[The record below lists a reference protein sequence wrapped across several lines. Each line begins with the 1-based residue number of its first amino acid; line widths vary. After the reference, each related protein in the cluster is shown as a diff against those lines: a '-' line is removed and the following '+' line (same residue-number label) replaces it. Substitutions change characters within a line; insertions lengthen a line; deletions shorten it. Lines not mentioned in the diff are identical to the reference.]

1 MQNNNKVT
9 PLGAARKLV
18 HLLQLDNKEVSAIYV
33 YAILAGLV
41 QLITPLG
48 IQSIIGFVMAGSL
61 STSIVVLITVVVVG
75 VFLNGL
81 FQIRQ
86 LQIIEKIKQ
95 KIYTRDALIFADRI
109 PNLNIEKLD
118 KYYLPE
124 LVNRFFDTIT
134 LQKGI
139 EKILL
144 EIPAAFIQIIF
155 GIILLSLYHPI
166 FIAFGIVLLLM
177 LYIILRTTLPQ
188 GFTKNME
195 ASDYK
200 YKTAAWLQ
208 ELARV
213 VKTFKYA
220 QKTSIHVDKTDSLVS
235 NYLFAR
241 TGYFKILLTQFWSL
255 VVFKIIIT
263 AAMLIVGVYLLL
275 NQQINIGQFIAA
287 DIVILA
293 VINSVEKL
301 ILTLDKAY
309 DSLTAIEKLN
319 NIKSAA
325 LEDSGNELVTSKKG
339 IAIGFNGVNF
349 KYPDGKHV
357 LQDVSFNINE
367 GEKVLI
373 VGASGSGKST
383 LLRLL
388 TGTFTAFEG
397 SIRINNIAI
406 GSYSIKSLRSN
417 TSVLIS
423 QQDIFQG
430 TLRDNITMGDTAVES
445 YKLFEIS
452 KKTGL
457 DNFISGLEMG
467 FDSIIDPAGKKLPEK
482 IKQGILLARALL
494 NKKQLFLLENPF
506 DGLSTET
513 IEETKQTILD
523 MQESTV
529 LITASSNL
537 FKEVF
542 NKVIYIENG
551 MIISIETINNK

>member
-1 MQNNNKVT
+1 MENNNNVT

-18 HLLQLDNKEVSAIYV
+18 RLLQLDNKEVSAIYV

-41 QLITPLG
+41 QLVTPLG
-48 IQSIIGFVMAGSL
+48 IQSIIGFVIAGSL
-61 STSIVVLITVVVVG
+61 STSIVVLIAVVVVG

-95 KIYTRDALIFADRI
+95 KIYTRDALSFANNI
-109 PNLNIEKLD
+109 PKLNIEKLD
-118 KYYLPE
+118 NYYLPE
-124 LVNRFFDTIT
+124 LVNRFFDTLT

-139 EKILL
+139 EKVLL

-166 FIAFGIVLLLM
+166 FIAFGIILLLM

-188 GFTKNME
+188 GFTKNIE
-195 ASDYK
+195 ASNYK

-220 QKTSIHVDKTDSLVS
+220 QKTSIHIEKTDALVS
-235 NYLFAR
+235 HYLFAR

-301 ILTLDKAY
+301 IQTLDKAY

-319 NIKSAA
+319 KIKNA
-325 LEDSGNELVTSKKG
+325 EIEKTGNELVTSQNGLG
-339 IAIGFNGVNF
+339 IKFTNVSF
-349 KYPDGKHV
+349 RYPDGKSV
-357 LQDVSFNINE
+357 LQQISFSIEE
-367 GEKVLI
+367 GEKILI
-373 VGASGSGKST
+373 VGESGSGKST

-406 GSYSIKSLRSN
+406 GSYSINSLRSN

-430 TLRDNITMGDTAVES
+430 SIRDNITMGDKNIDS
-445 YKLFEIS
+445 SMLFEIS
-452 KKTGL
+452 KKMGL
-457 DNFISGLEMG
+457 DNYVGALEMG

-482 IKQGILLARALL
+482 IKQGILLSRALL
-494 NKKQLFLLENPF
+494 NKKELFLLENPF
-506 DGLSTET
+506 DGLSAET
-513 IEETKQTILD
+513 IREIKQTICQ
-523 MQESTV
+523 MKESTILV
-529 LITASSNL
+529 TASIDI

-542 NKVIYIENG
+542 DKVIYLEDGKIT
-551 MIISIETINNK
+551 SIETINNK